1 MEGSFSFP
9 CRMERTPLGRL
20 SIKDNHMSF
29 EKVLFIGSV
38 ILMGIVVILQIYL
51 AYRIMKY
58 RQNPSNI
65 AESQMS
71 TKGSFRFGLFH
82 TVFYSYM
89 IICAFYYTK
98 IGYFPLALGV
108 VFIIVAL
115 ISMRKP
121 VKLVRDNRPMHAEL
135 SIVLPVQPQ
144 STNTVTPEFI
154 LDILREESV
163 LNAIKNDLQKT
174 SKIGGKEQW
183 RLGLLMPGMDTY
195 DSSFQIPLKQVAIVH
210 PTSFFNTQFKRL
222 MIIHGAKEPM
232 IRSYPGWMYG
242 LKSPISDHDYENI
255 CDMEIDTDSPA
266 ANNRNP
272 SLPKFL
278 REDGF
283 PLKDSYK
290 DGNPLTTERGG
301 TLVIDKGQIKLI
313 YSNYFVQSRLIDD
326 EGNLVYVGLDENFQP
341 SSTWSGVPMI
351 PSVSKKLFKAVLYE
365 AYIPILRYRS
375 FPYASDFL
383 LPILDTPMSESGWAD
398 LFIDTRGKAKLFIAK
413 QKTLEEWYQMMER
426 LRQLFF
432 GELAKKGNH
441 LLGLTKDQSHLYDYF
456 SKKQMILEEYFTVI
470 DWSLV

>member
-1 MEGSFSFP
+1 
-9 CRMERTPLGRL
+9 
-20 SIKDNHMSF
+20 MSL
-29 EKVLFIGSV
+29 EKVLFIGFT

-51 AYRIMKY
+51 AYRIKKY
-58 RQNPSNI
+58 RQNPANI
-65 AESQMS
+65 AEPQMS
-71 TKGSFRFGLFH
+71 AKGSFRFGLFH

-89 IICAFYYTK
+89 IICALYFTK
-98 IGYFPLALGV
+98 IGNFPLPLGAAL
-108 VFIIVAL
+108 IIVGL
-115 ISMRKP
+115 ISLRKP

-135 SIVLPVQPQ
+135 SIGLPLQPR
-144 STNTVTPEFI
+144 STNVVTPEFI
-154 LDILREESV
+154 LDILTEDSV
-163 LNAIKNDLQKT
+163 INAIKKDLEKI

-195 DSSFQIPLKQVAIVH
+195 DSSFQIHLKRTAILH
-210 PTSFFNTQFKRL
+210 PTSFFNAQFNRL
-222 MIIHGAKEPM
+222 MISHGAREPM
-232 IRSYPGWMYG
+232 IRSYPGWSYS
-242 LKSPISDHDYENI
+242 LKSPMADNEYRNI
-255 CDMEIDTDSPA
+255 RDIEINTDSPA
-266 ANNRNP
+266 ANNRTP
-272 SLPKFL
+272 SFSKFL

-283 PLKDSYK
+283 PLKEVYE
-290 DGNPLTTERGG
+290 DGDPLTTERGG

-365 AYIPILRYRS
+365 AYTPILRYRS
-375 FPYASDFL
+375 FPYASNFM

-426 LRQLFF
+426 LRLLFF
-432 GELAKKGNH
+432 GELGKKHNR
-441 LLGLTKDQSHLYDYF
+441 LLGLTKDQGYLFDYY
-456 SKKQMILEEYFTVI
+456 SKKQKIVEDYFTVL